1 MARFAIVGGGML
13 GMTLALRLRNAGHEV
28 TIYESAERCGGL
40 AAPWTLGGVTWD
52 RHYHV
57 TLFSDAALRA
67 LLDELGL
74 SQDIRWVTTRTGFYV
89 DGRLHSLSSTADFLR
104 FPPLSLSEK
113 ARLAST
119 ILLASR
125 ISDWRPLEEVTAVS
139 WLTAHSGRNTVE
151 KLWLPLLRA
160 KLGSYAE
167 RASAAFIWAI
177 IVRMYA
183 ARRTGAK
190 RELFGY
196 VRGGYDRVLQRFEE
210 HLRALG
216 VSVKTSCN
224 VQNVA
229 RAHGEQ
235 IVTTANGAESFDNVI
250 VTLAAPLAARIC
262 TDLSEPE
269 RALCDG
275 VAYQGIVCAS
285 LLTRAPLT
293 PYYITNI
300 TEAWVPFTAVIEM
313 SALVDRAAF
322 RGRSLIYLP
331 KYAPAS
337 DPVFSKSDAQIE
349 HEFLSA
355 LGRMHPHFRRDDV
368 VAFKISRVPYVMPVP
383 TVRYSRALPPANTSS
398 AGLYLAN
405 SAHIVNGT
413 LNVNETVM
421 LAERTAREILSDTRT
436 VRSPGSEMEI
446 SV

>member
-13 GMTLALRLRNAGHEV
+13 GMTLALRLRSAGHEV

-67 LLDELGL
+67 LLDELDL

-119 ILLASR
+119 ILLAAR
-125 ISDWRPLEEVTAVS
+125 ITDWRPLEEVTAVS

-196 VRGGYDRVLQRFEE
+196 VRGGYDRMLQRFEE

-224 VQNVA
+224 VQSVG

-235 IVTTANGAESFDNVI
+235 IVTTANGAECFDNVI

-262 TDLSEPE
+262 TDLSDGE
-269 RALCDG
+269 RALCGG

-285 LLTRAPLT
+285 LLARAPLT

-322 RGRSLIYLP
+322 GGRSLLYLP

-355 LGRMHPHFRRDDV
+355 LERMHAHFHRDDV

-383 TVRYSRALPPANTSS
+383 TVHYSRALPPARTSS

-421 LAERTAREILSDTRT
+421 LAERTAREVLTDART
-436 VRSPGSEMEI
+436 VRGHASGVEVSA
-446 SV
+446 